1 MAKKLVYDSFLK
13 CLQHNIESNVA
24 FRMVN
29 SAEDVD
35 LGVVTTGPQVSLV
48 KEDEVGNHFLAS
60 AMSAAAPAP
69 ASSPAA
75 KHQCPVCKNEVMA
88 SFMERHLSVMHVL
101 SKQEK
106 SNMLL
111 GMGIQ
116 PSAPSASSGKPES
129 TIKKAQ
135 CPKCNNLVVTKYM
148 ERHLQIIHKMDKE
161 EMKSILDDLG
171 ISERT

>member
-1 MAKKLVYDSFLK
+1 M
-13 CLQHNIESNVA
+13 QHNIESNAA

-29 SAEDVD
+29 SAEDVEP
-35 LGVVTTGPQVSLV
+35 GPPVPLV

-60 AMSAAAPAP
+60 AMASAPAAPAGP
-69 ASSPAA
+69 A

-106 SNMLL
+106 SNILL
-111 GMGIQ
+111 GLGIQ
-116 PSAPSASSGKPES
+116 PSAPAASSGKPES

-161 EMKSILDDLG
+161 EMKNILDDLG
-171 ISERT
+171 ISETT